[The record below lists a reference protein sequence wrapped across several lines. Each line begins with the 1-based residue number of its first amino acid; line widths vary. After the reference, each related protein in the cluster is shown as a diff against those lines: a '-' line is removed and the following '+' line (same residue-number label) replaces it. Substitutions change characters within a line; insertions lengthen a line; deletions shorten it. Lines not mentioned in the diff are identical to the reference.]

1 MQNGTRPSS
10 PYGQHY
16 EGTEWIV
23 FFEGAGR
30 DAKDDLRCKV
40 ADKSDDG
47 GGDGGYNDWVL
58 AVGKLVLVLGPSGA
72 GD

>member
-1 MQNGTRPSS
+1 MQNRTRPSS
-10 PYGQHY
+10 PYCEHY

-23 FFEGAGR
+23 FFEGPGR
-30 DAKDDLRCKV
+30 DAQDDLRCKV
-40 ADKSDDG
+40 ADESDDG
-47 GGDGGYNDWVL
+47 GGDGSYDDRVL